1 MRRPLDTDRLRAFM
15 RALGEAVRRPT
26 NVYFTGGATAILLG
40 FRASTVDID
49 LCMVPEQ
56 DEVFRAIPELKEK
69 LELNVELASPRD
81 FIPELPGWR
90 ERSLF
95 IATEGKISFY
105 HFDLYSQA
113 LSKLQRGH
121 AKDLDD
127 VERMHDRG
135 RIETG
140 RLVELFESIE
150 AELYRFPAIDPGAFR
165 RRVEGFARSHHTD

>member
-1 MRRPLDTDRLRAFM
+1 MRSARSRANP
-15 RALGEAVRRPT
+15 RTSISPEAQ
-26 NVYFTGGATAILLG
+26 TAILLG
-40 FRASTVDID
+40 FRESTLDVD
-49 LCMVPEQ
+49 LCIVPEQ
-56 DEVFRAIPELKEK
+56 DEIFRAIPELKER
-69 LELNVELASPRD
+69 LELNVELASPPD

-90 ERSLF
+90 ERSPF
-95 IATEGKISFY
+95 ITTDGTVSFY

-127 VERMHDRG
+127 VEQMHRAG

-140 RLVELFESIE
+140 QLLAFFEVIE

-165 RRVEGFARSHHTD
+165 RRVEGFVTSSPS